1 MKKPI
6 RLLALGLSLALGL
19 GLAACGEKQGAQP
32 STSPDAVSSASE
44 NHYQESSFDLERL
57 LQSVKS
63 FEGACTIATVNADG
77 TPNLSVAIPGAVGE
91 CIYFYW
97 ADNTTKA
104 NLLRD
109 GTAVV
114 SWYLYHPEA
123 ENDAEKYQGARM
135 VVSPITDE
143 EELKKAAPDLS
154 AAATV
159 LRIDELL
166 PIG

>member
-1 MKKPI
+1 MKK
-6 RLLALGLSLALGL
+6 RNAALVLGLLLALGLT
-19 GLAACGEKQGAQP
+19 ACGEKTAGEP
-32 STSPDAVSSASE
+32 SPAPDAVSSASE
-44 NHYQESSFDLERL
+44 NHYQDSSFDLERL
-57 LQSVKS
+57 LQSVKG

-97 ADNTTKA
+97 ADNATKA
-104 NLLRD
+104 NLLRE

-123 ENDAEKYQGARM
+123 ENEAEQYQGARM
-135 VVSPITDE
+135 VVSPVTDE
-143 EELKKAAPDLS
+143 KELKEIAPDLS
-154 AAATV
+154 SAATV